1 MNEIELKTHVSEK
14 IHDDFLVL
22 SRLLGFDTK
31 AEFLRFII
39 TREVSGTLPQI
50 QNSSPHY
57 GLAGRDKG
65 GGRA

>member
-1 MNEIELKTHVSEK
+1 MNEIELKTHVTEQ

-39 TREVSGTLPQI
+39 TREVLGSLPQI
-50 QNSSPHY
+50 QNSAPKY
-57 GLAGRDKG
+57 GLAGIDKG
-65 GGRA
+65 ANRA